1 MGKKK
6 HQFINKKNSH
16 KFNVVYRSQRDP
28 LQPDEES
35 SQHVLVP
42 ADGMSDVPGASTSN
56 KNIEER
62 VRCGIYYDDD
72 YDYLQHLRP
81 RGEGMFIMAEDPVDR
96 NPSRGENLSK
106 INLPTESLPSTY
118 EVDIGML
125 NKGVLPRGP
134 QPDWDP
140 DIVAALDDDVDFDDP
155 DNMLADDFI
164 NLANA
169 EGYASDEEYEDE
181 FTDEF
186 GRETNTATDMERNFT
201 EFHLKKLKKDE
212 NDFESDSDVSST
224 GNFGS
229 DDFSDFDDSEEETK
243 SRFTNY
249 SMTSSVIRRT
259 EGLKLLDDHFERIME
274 EYDEEEIGAVE
285 HEETTGTFNVND
297 ELITQIVDEFID
309 NLKPVP
315 LSEAAAEGEAE
326 AEIGESDN
334 EEEMENDDE
343 LFKEFEKKPSEKWDC
358 ESIISTYS
366 NIYNHPKLIEEQKV
380 IRLHKK
386 TGVPLGV
393 LKDDKQKESEN
404 RESNCNEVQF
414 LNNIRKKG
422 ETPDERRIRKQEI
435 KEQRK
440 NRRKEKKENTLIF
453 KDEHKKQELIV
464 QNKMNQM
471 GIKI

>member
-6 HQFINKKNSH
+6 HQFINKKNAH
-16 KFNVVYRSQRDP
+16 KFNVVHRSQRDP

-42 ADGMSDVPGASTSN
+42 AGGMSDVPGSSTSN
-56 KNIEER
+56 TNLEEQ
-62 VRCGIYYDDD
+62 VKCGIFYDDD

-81 RGEGMFIMAEDPVDR
+81 RGEGMLIMAEDPVER
-96 NPSRGENLSK
+96 NPSRSENLSK
-106 INLPTESLPSTY
+106 INLPAEVLPSTY

-169 EGYASDEEYEDE
+169 DGYASDEEYEDE
-181 FTDEF
+181 YTNEYGRMTD
-186 GRETNTATDMERNFT
+186 TATDMERNFS
-201 EFHLKKLKKDE
+201 EFHLKDMNKKNEIDL
-212 NDFESDSDVSST
+212 ESDSDVSST

-229 DDFSDFDDSEEETK
+229 DDLSDFDDSEEETK

-259 EGLKLLDDHFERIME
+259 QGLKILDDHFERIME
-274 EYDEEEIGAVE
+274 EYDEEEIGAID

-309 NLKPVP
+309 NQKTVP
-315 LSEAAAEGEAE
+315 LSEATAECD

-334 EEEMENDDE
+334 EEEMENDEE

-380 IRLHKK
+380 IKLHKK

-393 LKDDKQKESEN
+393 LKDNKHKESEDLDT
-404 RESNCNEVQF
+404 NCNEVQF

-422 ETPDERRIRKQEI
+422 ETPEERRIRKQEI
-435 KEQRK
+435 KEQRRS
-440 NRRKEKKENTLIF
+440 RRKEKKENTLIF
-453 KDEHKKQELIV
+453 KDEHKKQELVV